1 MLHKLIVRPRARPH
15 VAISSG
21 FARLS
26 RRDRRRRGGLGFCW
40 ICTTMPGSARHVREL
55 TAWREK
61 EREKERSKEP
71 REFRGILNPW
81 TALQF
86 DTISWPLSV
95 TSMGN
100 RRPRDITV
108 ELTPAFIGDPFFLT
122 LPIRHRVRFIHDGIF
137 ICNLPTHKNTATYRD
152 VWKCRRSSG
161 RIFRV
166 RKCDF

>member
-26 RRDRRRRGGLGFCW
+26 RRDRQRRGASVFVGFAQQCPDQHGM
-40 ICTTMPGSARHVREL
+40 CENLPLDERKRE
-55 TAWREK
+55 E
-61 EREKERSKEP
+61 ERSKEP
-71 REFRGILNPW
+71 RELRGILNPW

-100 RRPRDITV
+100 RRPRGITV
-108 ELTPAFIGDPFFLT
+108 GLTPALSATPFFLT
-122 LPIRHRVRFIHDGIF
+122 LLTRVRVRRFTTIYLFVI
-137 ICNLPTHKNTATYRD
+137 YRHT
-152 VWKCRRSSG
+152 K
-161 RIFRV
+161 I
-166 RKCDF
+166 